1 MDSQV
6 HSPASRSELKLVQEA
21 IQQVEI
27 LQYVEELKALV
38 GEENLEEV
46 LQSLMD
52 SSDSEE

>member
-21 IQQVEI
+21 IQQVET
-27 LQYVEELKALV
+27 LQFVEELKALV